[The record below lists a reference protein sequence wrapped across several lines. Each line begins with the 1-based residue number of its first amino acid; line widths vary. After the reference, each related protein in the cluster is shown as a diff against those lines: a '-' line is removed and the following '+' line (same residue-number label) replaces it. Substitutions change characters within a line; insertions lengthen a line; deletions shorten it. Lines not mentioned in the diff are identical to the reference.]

1 MIRAKKILDELFHCT
16 SGYVMFR
23 SVQIATPGGAT
34 TPFPHPH
41 LCLSH
46 RQLPVGSG
54 HPQYSTANG
63 MGHRRWNLAVAVA
76 PLSCSP
82 KVAMPPPPRRNLI
95 WEEAR
100 DSPLIHVLSRPSRTA
115 AEPESRRGRAGWLAA
130 EWRVAAPA
138 SSEEGGERSCVVALA
153 CRRPVRRQTDGQ
165 GVGGAAAFVGC

>member
-115 AEPESRRGRAGWLAA
+115 AESRRGRAGWLASS
-130 EWRVAAPA
+130 RVESSSASQQRGRRRALLCCCSRLPAAG
-138 SSEEGGERSCVVALA
+138 SETD
-153 CRRPVRRQTDGQ
+153 RPTD
-165 GVGGAAAFVGC
+165 